1 MAEEFL
7 KDQGC
12 SCCNGH
18 HDEDEAVKMDAVGT
32 CGCCCGDDDD
42 DEEESPLWTL
52 VGALF
57 SHLPDRYHSR

>member
-52 VGALF
+52 
-57 SHLPDRYHSR
+57 S

>member
-18 HDEDEAVKMDAVGT
+18 HDEDEAVQMDR
-32 CGCCCGDDDD
+32 
-42 DEEESPLWTL
+42 
-52 VGALF
+52 
-57 SHLPDRYHSR
+57 HLRLLR